1 MSQDSARV
9 AAGGRDSAATATTE
23 QRPGSAGETVTR
35 GERRKARTI
44 AAILEA
50 AEQEILEHGY
60 HGARV
65 EDISE
70 RADVA
75 VGSIYAHFE
84 SKIGL
89 YLAVL
94 DRALTVE
101 EEYLVGM
108 DDERIPPGERLV
120 STGQR
125 YARFA
130 VDHPGYFRLLAS
142 PPAVERGDAGVPPAA
157 RRLLERGNRLQQML
171 AATVAAGVET
181 GQVRGVDPGRTAA
194 FLWGSWTGVISL
206 HLRTDPLGLSDEE
219 LKGAL
224 EQGLDIVRAG
234 LMAAPARLNHS
245 MTTPPTTRGDK

>member
-1 MSQDSARV
+1 MR
-9 AAGGRDSAATATTE
+9 TE
-23 QRPGSAGETVTR
+23 QTTSR

-50 AEQEILEHGY
+50 AEHEILEHGY
-60 HGARV
+60 HRARI

-84 SKIGL
+84 SKLGL
-89 YLAVL
+89 YLAVV

-101 EEYLVGM
+101 EEYLAGM
-108 DDERIPPGERLV
+108 EDDRFPPGERLV
-120 STGQR
+120 TTGQR

-142 PPAVERGDAGVPPAA
+142 PPAVDRGDAGMPPAA
-157 RRLLERGNRLQQML
+157 RRLLERATRLQEAL
-171 AATVAAGVET
+171 AATVAAGVEA
-181 GQVRGVDPGRTAA
+181 GQLRRVDPERTAA

-206 HLRTDPLGLSDEE
+206 HLRADPLGLSDQQ
-219 LKGAL
+219 LTGAL
-224 EQGLDIVRAG
+224 EQGIDIVRAG
-234 LMAAPARLNHS
+234 LAPDRPQREPQHDDN
-245 MTTPPTTRGDK
+245 T